1 MTTKAT
7 GVSALQFLPAVR
19 SLEALRDAARGCRG
33 CPLYQ
38 EATQTV
44 FGRGPGK
51 ARVLLVGEQPG
62 NDEDR
67 AGEPFVGPAG
77 RVLDQGLEAAGIA
90 RDDAYVT
97 NVVKHFKFV
106 RTGKRRIHKKPSARE
121 IAACVPWL
129 EQEIAAVE
137 PEVLVCLGATAGQA
151 LLGRDFRVSTMS
163 GRVVETALAPRAVA
177 TVHPS
182 AILRQPT
189 PEDRAREMER
199 FVADLRVVAGLLDG
213 RD

>member
-1 MTTKAT
+1 MTAQTT
-7 GVSALQFLPAVR
+7 GVSALEFLPAER
-19 SLEALRDAARGCRG
+19 SLDALRDAARVCRG

-44 FGRGPGK
+44 FGRGPGN

-62 NDEDR
+62 NEEDL

-129 EQEIAAVE
+129 EQEITAVE
-137 PEVLVCLGATAGQA
+137 PEVLVCLGATAAQT

-163 GRVVETALAPRAVA
+163 GRVMETALAPRAVA

-189 PEDRAREMER
+189 PDDRAREMEK
-199 FVADLRVVAGLLDG
+199 FVADLRVVARLLG
-213 RD
+213 ARG